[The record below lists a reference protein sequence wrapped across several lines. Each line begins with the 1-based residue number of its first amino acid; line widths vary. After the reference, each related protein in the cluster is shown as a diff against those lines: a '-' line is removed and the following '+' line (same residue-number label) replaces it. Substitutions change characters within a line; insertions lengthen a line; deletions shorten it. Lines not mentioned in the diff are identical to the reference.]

1 MVYRWFIVAANAA
14 FSKKENIQDARKNDT
29 LALIVEGG
37 GTQQGVL
44 LYRKLLIDSLHLSSS
59 QRGVG
64 KGGWGWKGGVPLC
77 ACVCAVCGVHT

>member
-1 MVYRWFIVAANAA
+1 MVYRWFIVVA
-14 FSKKENIQDARKNDT
+14 SECCIQQKENIQDARKNDT

-44 LYRKLLIDSLHLSSS
+44 LYRRLLIDSLHLSSS

-64 KGGWGWKGGVPLC
+64 KGGWGGVPLC